1 MRHFFDLSFR
11 HKIPLWG
18 GLLIILTALAVSASL
33 VSEAYDELQEDLF
46 ISAETLGQSLVANL
60 FPAML
65 HDDTWRTFEI
75 IHAAIDYPKA
85 NNTNTAN
92 LKTVLVVDNAL
103 HIVASAHPKIAPILT
118 ELRQISPEYADLAEW
133 LAQTTGTET
142 REVILPNS
150 KHIFFATPVSQK
162 GLHLGTLIMVYPEDV
177 FWPRFAH
184 ILWRGLLAG
193 ALVLAILLPLNWYW
207 GRRMAIPLVQL
218 TARMGEMGKK
228 WPESLNDKAYD
239 HDDELGRLFAAYNQM
254 LQERKTKEALEIQIV
269 QSERLAAVGQL
280 AAGIAH
286 EINNPLSGM
295 LTAIDTLKCHGEV
308 NPQTLKTI
316 TLIERGLGQIKE
328 TVGAL
333 LVEAKLKSRDLLPQ
347 DIEDV
352 LTLITPMAGKKALH
366 VNWHN
371 SLSEEI
377 PLPATFVRQIMINLL
392 LNAVQ
397 AADQQGEVAF
407 DIGVSDKQLQLSVT
421 NSGKMLSAEQITH
434 LFEPFSPLSE
444 GGHGLGLWV
453 TYQIV
458 HQFGGH
464 IVAER
469 ESSNHMRFTVDLPL
483 GDVA

>member
-46 ISAETLGQSLVANL
+46 ISAETLGQSLAANL

-75 IHAAIDYPKA
+75 IHASIDYPKA
-85 NNTNTAN
+85 NNTNAAN

-103 HIVASAHPKIAPILT
+103 RVVASAHPKIAPILT

-142 REVILPNS
+142 REVILPDS

-184 ILWRGLLAG
+184 ILWQGLLAG

-239 HDDELGRLFAAYNQM
+239 HDDELGRLFAAYNLM

-366 VNWHN
+366 VSWHN
-371 SLSEEI
+371 SLSGSI
-377 PLPATFVRQIMINLL
+377 SLPATFVRQIMINLL

-407 DIGVSDKQLQLSVT
+407 DICVKDQQLQLSVT
-421 NSGKMLSAEQITH
+421 NSGKMLSSDQITH
-434 LFEPFSPLSE
+434 LFEPFSRLSE

-469 ESSNHMRFTVDLPL
+469 ESSNHMRFTVDIPL

>member
-1 MRHFFDLSFR
+1 MIPFLDLSFR
-11 HKIPLWG
+11 HKLPLWG
-18 GLLIILTALAVSASL
+18 GLLIVITAFAVSASL

-46 ISAETLGQSLVANL
+46 ISAETLGQSLSTNL

-65 HDDTWRTFEI
+65 HDDTWRIFEI
-75 IHAAIDYPKA
+75 IHGSIDYIKA
-85 NNTNTAN
+85 DNTAAVK
-92 LKTVLVVDNAL
+92 LKTILVVDNGL
-103 HIVASAHPKIAPILT
+103 RVVASAHPKSAPILT
-118 ELRQISPEYADLAEW
+118 ELRRISPEYADLADW
-133 LAQTTGTET
+133 LAQTTGAET
-142 REVILPNS
+142 REVILPES
-150 KHIFFATPVSQK
+150 KHIFFATPISRE

-177 FWPRFAH
+177 FWPRFAQ
-184 ILWRGLLAG
+184 ILWQGLLAG
-193 ALVLAILLPLNWYW
+193 VFVLAILLPLNWYW

-218 TARMGEMGKK
+218 TERMAEMGKK
-228 WPESLNDKAYD
+228 WPESLNCKAYD
-239 HDDELGRLFAAYNQM
+239 HRDELGRLFATYNQM
-254 LQERKTKEALEIQIV
+254 LLERKTKEALEMQIV

-308 NPQTLKTI
+308 NPQTLKTV
-316 TLIERGLGQIKE
+316 TLLERGLGQIKE

-333 LVEAKLKSRDLLPQ
+333 LVEAKLKSRDLVPQ

-366 VNWHN
+366 VGWRNALN
-371 SLSEEI
+371 EEI

-407 DIGVSDKQLQLSVT
+407 DIGVSDNRLRLSVT

-469 ESSNHMRFTVDLPL
+469 ESSDHMRFSVEIPF
-483 GDVA
+483 GGMA

>member
-1 MRHFFDLSFR
+1 
-11 HKIPLWG
+11 
-18 GLLIILTALAVSASL
+18 VSASL
-33 VSEAYDELQEDLF
+33 VSESYEELQEDLL
-46 ISAETLGQSLVANL
+46 INTETLGQSLTTHL

-65 HDDTWRTFEI
+65 QDDTWRTFEI
-75 IHAAIDYPKA
+75 IRATFDYAKRNDA
-85 NNTNTAN
+85 NQVK
-92 LKTVLVVDNAL
+92 LKTILVVDNAL
-103 HIVASAHPKIAPILT
+103 RVVASAHPKSAPILT
-118 ELRQISPEYADLAEW
+118 DLRQISPEYADLADW

-142 REVILPNS
+142 REVILPHS
-150 KHIFFATPVSQK
+150 KHIFFAVPIAK
-162 GLHLGTLIMVYPEDV
+162 EGLHLGTLIMAYPEDV
-177 FWPRFAH
+177 FWPRFADV
-184 ILWRGLLAG
+184 LWHGMLAG
-193 ALVLAILLPLNWYW
+193 AFILAVLLPFNWYW
-207 GRRMAIPLVQL
+207 GRRMATPLAQL
-218 TARMGEMGKK
+218 TERMGEMGKI
-228 WPESLNDKAYD
+228 WPESLSFKTYD
-239 HDDELGRLFAAYNQM
+239 HDDELGQLFVAYNRM
-254 LQERKTKEALEIQIV
+254 LQERKTKEALEMQIV

-295 LTAIDTLKCHGEV
+295 LTAIDTLKCHGDV
-308 NPQTLKTI
+308 NPQTMKTI

-333 LVEAKLKSRDLLPQ
+333 LVESKLKSRDLLPQ

-352 LTLITPMAGKKALH
+352 LTLITPMASKKALH
-366 VNWHN
+366 VSWHN
-371 SLSEEI
+371 SVSEEVA
-377 PLPATFVRQIMINLL
+377 LPATFVRQIMINLL

-407 DIGVSDKQLQLSVT
+407 DIGVTDDRLQLAVT
-421 NSGKMLSAEQITH
+421 NSGKMLTAEQITH

-469 ESSNHMRFTVDLPL
+469 ASSDHMRFTVDIPL
-483 GDVA
+483 GGVA

>member
-1 MRHFFDLSFR
+1 MMPFLDLSFR

-18 GLLIILTALAVSASL
+18 SMLIIITAFAVSASL
-33 VSEAYDELQEDLF
+33 VSEAYSELQEDLL
-46 ISAETLGQSLVANL
+46 IDAETLGQSLTVNL

-75 IHAAIDYPKA
+75 IRASIDYVKS
-85 NNTNTAN
+85 NESNTVK
-92 LKTVLVVDNAL
+92 LKTILVVDNGL
-103 HIVASAHPKIAPILT
+103 RVVASAHPKSAPILT
-118 ELRQISPEYADLAEW
+118 DLRQLSPEYADLADW
-133 LAQTTGTET
+133 LAQTTGKET
-142 REVILPNS
+142 REIILPDS
-150 KHIFFATPVSQK
+150 KHIFFATPIAQE

-177 FWPRFAH
+177 FWPRFTH
-184 ILWRGLLAG
+184 VLWRGLLAG
-193 ALVLAILLPLNWYW
+193 LLVLAFLLPINWYW
-207 GRRMAIPLVQL
+207 GQRMAIPLVQL

-228 WPESLNDKAYD
+228 WPESLNYKAYG
-239 HDDELGRLFAAYNQM
+239 HNDELGRLFEAYNQM
-254 LQERKTKEALEIQIV
+254 LHERQTKEALEIQIV

-295 LTAIDTLKCHGEV
+295 LTAIDTLKWHGDV
-308 NPQTLKTI
+308 NPQTMKTI

-333 LVEAKLKSRDLLPQ
+333 LVESKLKSRDLVPQ

-352 LTLITPMAGKKALH
+352 LTLITPMASKKALH
-366 VNWHN
+366 VSWHN
-371 SLSEEI
+371 SLNEEI

-407 DIGVSDKQLQLSVT
+407 DIGITDKQLQLSVT

-469 ESSNHMRFTVDLPL
+469 ESSNHMRFAVDIPI
-483 GDVA
+483 GSMA